1 MNRIKMMLARIT
13 VNSKLFIAALL
24 FSLIP
29 IFAVAQNQTVTQGIQ
44 KYQQGNFQEAID
56 LLEIAK
62 FNNSINAQGFIVL
75 ASSYLEI
82 QIPEKAELN
91 AEEGKKV
98 FPGMLA
104 FDWIIAE
111 ALLNQRKIQEARNKY
126 LDVED
131 ALHQGR
137 TLSPLNVSD
146 EVVRVR
152 LGQVYQVLASNAYQE
167 EEFDLAINRM
177 SNAVE
182 FMKDSVQVHK
192 NLAILLIEQE
202 QYERALEVLD
212 NAKNV
217 FPDDTE
223 LLRIKASIY
232 FKTEEREKLID
243 QFRELYLRDP
253 DDIDNGLI
261 YAELLM
267 SNKKTSAGMDV
278 IEELLERHPE
288 EKRIYKMMAEINERQ
303 FNISGKRAVLR
314 EMQKQFPD
322 DYTILEDIAE
332 TYKRESKWEEARAV
346 YDSLKV
352 KTDNTIKYELE
363 KASTWERQDSLA
375 TTEELYRS
383 LLEEYSGNDRIVLSL
398 GNNLEKQSKWDQ
410 AFINYYDALDDGKD
424 KDVTLYTK
432 LAISSVKS
440 DQDLAKVYVDQALN
454 LGSESPA
461 LYLEASKL
469 YLGRSNQEK
478 AFELAERSLRKSFSD
493 LAEEQT
499 VFEQNLNEEGI
510 VGQAGNTTQIER
522 LEYLNSISEEAFDWL
537 AYSFMENNV
546 RPVFEEMIEAYK
558 TSGKLYYLVGKY
570 YHSRSEK
577 VLAEI
582 YLKKSVEYSPNLFE
596 AHLELA
602 NLQEQN
608 GNIEDAIS
616 SLERALSLNPNESL
630 VYSKLIGLYREI
642 GQLDQLTER
651 WSAKYRADKND
662 ELLREHLIEALHK
675 AGRYD
680 EAREIINQQ

>member
-1 MNRIKMMLARIT
+1 MLVRIT
-13 VNSKLFIAALL
+13 VNSKLFVAALL
-24 FSLIP
+24 FSLVP
-29 IFAVAQNQTVTQGIQ
+29 VFAVAQNQTLTQGIQ

-62 FNNSINAQGFIVL
+62 INNSINAQGYIVL

-82 QIPEKAELN
+82 QIPEKAEKN
-91 AEEGKKV
+91 AVEGKSL
-98 FPGMLA
+98 FPDLLA

-111 ALLNQRKIQEARNKY
+111 SLLNQRKIQQARNKY

-137 TLSPLNVSD
+137 TLMPLNID
-146 EVVRVR
+146 NEILRVR

-167 EEFDLAINRM
+167 GEFDLAINRM

-182 FMKDSVQVHK
+182 FMTDSVQVHK

-202 QYERALEVLD
+202 QYDRALEVLD
-212 NAKNV
+212 TAKNI

-223 LLRIKASIY
+223 ILRIKASIY
-232 FKTEEREKLID
+232 FKTEERDKLIN
-243 QFRELYLRDP
+243 QFKELYLRDP
-253 DDIDNGLI
+253 ADIDNGLI
-261 YAELLM
+261 YAELLI
-267 SNKKTSAGMDV
+267 SSQKTSAGMDV
-278 IEELLERHPE
+278 IEDLLERHPE

-322 DYTILEDIAE
+322 DYSILEDIAE
-332 TYKRESKWEEARAV
+332 TYKRESKWGEARAV

-352 KTDNTIKYELE
+352 KTDDIVKYELE

-375 TTEELYRS
+375 TAEVLYRG
-383 LLEEYSGNDRIVLSL
+383 LLEEYEGNDRVVYGL
-398 GNNLEKQSKWDQ
+398 GNNLEKQSKWEQ
-410 AFINYYDALDDGKD
+410 AFLNYFDALDDGKE

-440 DQDLAKVYVDQALN
+440 DQDSAKVYVDQALN

-469 YLGRSNQEK
+469 YHGLSNQEK

-499 VFEQNLNEEGI
+499 IFEQNLNDEGI
-510 VGQAGNTTQIER
+510 LGQAGNTTQIER
-522 LEYLNSISEEAFDWL
+522 LEFLNSISEEAFDWL
-537 AYSFMENNV
+537 AYSFKEKDV
-546 RPVFEEMIEAYK
+546 DPVLEEMIERYK

-570 YHSRSEK
+570 YLKSSEI
-577 VLAEI
+577 VLAEN

-602 NLQEQN
+602 NLQEQK
-608 GNIEDAIS
+608 GNIEEAIS

-630 VYSKLIGLYREI
+630 VYTKLIGLYREI

-675 AGRYD
+675 AGRYN
-680 EAREIINQQ
+680 EAREIINQ

>member
-1 MNRIKMMLARIT
+1 MLVRIT
-13 VNSKLFIAALL
+13 VNSKLFVAALL
-24 FSLIP
+24 FSLVP
-29 IFAVAQNQTVTQGIQ
+29 VFAVAQNQTLTQGIQ

-62 FNNSINAQGFIVL
+62 INNSINAQGYIVL

-82 QIPEKAELN
+82 QIPEKAEKN
-91 AEEGKKV
+91 AVEGKSL
-98 FPGMLA
+98 FPDLLA

-111 ALLNQRKIQEARNKY
+111 SLLNQRKIQQARNKY

-137 TLSPLNVSD
+137 TLMPLNID
-146 EVVRVR
+146 NEILRVR

-167 EEFDLAINRM
+167 GEFDLAINRM

-182 FMKDSVQVHK
+182 FMTDSVQVHK

-202 QYERALEVLD
+202 QYDRALEVLD
-212 NAKNV
+212 TAKNI

-223 LLRIKASIY
+223 ILRIKASIY
-232 FKTEEREKLID
+232 FKTEERDKLID
-243 QFRELYLRDP
+243 QFKELYLRDP
-253 DDIDNGLI
+253 ADIDNGLI
-261 YAELLM
+261 YAELLI
-267 SNKKTSAGMDV
+267 SSQKTSAGMDV
-278 IEELLERHPE
+278 IEDLLDRHPE

-322 DYTILEDIAE
+322 DYSILEDIAE
-332 TYKRESKWEEARAV
+332 TYKRESKWGEARAV

-352 KTDNTIKYELE
+352 KTDDIVKYELE

-375 TTEELYRS
+375 TAEVLYRG
-383 LLEEYSGNDRIVLSL
+383 LLEEYEGNDRVVYGL
-398 GNNLEKQSKWDQ
+398 GNNLEKQSKWEQ
-410 AFINYYDALDDGKD
+410 AFLNYYDAMDDGKE

-440 DQDLAKVYVDQALN
+440 DQDSAKVYVDQALN

-469 YLGRSNQEK
+469 YHGLSNQEK

-499 VFEQNLNEEGI
+499 IFEQNLNDEGI
-510 VGQAGNTTQIER
+510 LGQAGNTTQIER
-522 LEYLNSISEEAFDWL
+522 LEFLNSISEEAFDWL
-537 AYSFMENNV
+537 AYSFKEKDV
-546 RPVFEEMIEAYK
+546 DPVLEEMIERYK

-570 YHSRSEK
+570 YLKSSEI
-577 VLAEI
+577 VLAEN

-602 NLQEQN
+602 NLQEQK
-608 GNIEDAIS
+608 GNIEEAIS

-630 VYSKLIGLYREI
+630 VYTKLIGLYREI

-675 AGRYD
+675 AGRYN
-680 EAREIINQQ
+680 EAREIINQ

>member
-1 MNRIKMMLARIT
+1 MLVRIT
-13 VNSKLFIAALL
+13 VNSKLFVAALL
-24 FSLIP
+24 FSLVP
-29 IFAVAQNQTVTQGIQ
+29 VFAVAQNQTLTQGIQ

-62 FNNSINAQGFIVL
+62 INNSINAQGYIVL

-82 QIPEKAELN
+82 QIPEKAEKN
-91 AEEGKKV
+91 AVEGKSL
-98 FPGMLA
+98 FPDLLA

-111 ALLNQRKIQEARNKY
+111 SLLNQRKIQQARNKY

-137 TLSPLNVSD
+137 TLMPLNID
-146 EVVRVR
+146 NEILRVR

-167 EEFDLAINRM
+167 GEFDLAINRM

-182 FMKDSVQVHK
+182 FMTDSVQVHK

-202 QYERALEVLD
+202 QYDRALEVLD
-212 NAKNV
+212 TAKNI

-223 LLRIKASIY
+223 ILRIKASIY
-232 FKTEEREKLID
+232 FKTEERDKLIN
-243 QFRELYLRDP
+243 QFKELYLRDP
-253 DDIDNGLI
+253 ADIDNGLI
-261 YAELLM
+261 YAELLI
-267 SNKKTSAGMDV
+267 SSQKTSAGMDV
-278 IEELLERHPE
+278 IEDLLERHPE

-322 DYTILEDIAE
+322 DYSILEDIAE
-332 TYKRESKWEEARAV
+332 TYKRESKWGEARAV

-352 KTDNTIKYELE
+352 KTDDIVKYELE

-375 TTEELYRS
+375 TAEVLYRG
-383 LLEEYSGNDRIVLSL
+383 LLEEYEGNDRVVYGL
-398 GNNLEKQSKWDQ
+398 GNNLEKQSKWEQ
-410 AFINYYDALDDGKD
+410 AFLNYYDAMDDGKE

-440 DQDLAKVYVDQALN
+440 DQDSAKVYVDQALN

-469 YLGRSNQEK
+469 YHGLSNQEK

-499 VFEQNLNEEGI
+499 IFEQNLNDEGI
-510 VGQAGNTTQIER
+510 LGQAGNTTQIER
-522 LEYLNSISEEAFDWL
+522 LEFLNSISEEAFDWL
-537 AYSFMENNV
+537 AYSFKEKDV
-546 RPVFEEMIEAYK
+546 DPVLEEMIERYK

-570 YHSRSEK
+570 YLKSSEI
-577 VLAEI
+577 VLAEN

-602 NLQEQN
+602 NLQEQK
-608 GNIEDAIS
+608 GNIEEAIS

-630 VYSKLIGLYREI
+630 VYTKLIGLYREI

-675 AGRYD
+675 AGRYN
-680 EAREIINQQ
+680 EAREIINQ

>member
-1 MNRIKMMLARIT
+1 MLVRIT
-13 VNSKLFIAALL
+13 VNSKLFVAALL
-24 FSLIP
+24 FSLVP
-29 IFAVAQNQTVTQGIQ
+29 VFAVAQNQTLTQGIQ

-62 FNNSINAQGFIVL
+62 INNSINAQGYIVL

-82 QIPEKAELN
+82 QIPEKAEKN
-91 AEEGKKV
+91 AVEGKSL
-98 FPGMLA
+98 FPDLLA

-111 ALLNQRKIQEARNKY
+111 SLLNQRKIQQARNKY

-137 TLSPLNVSD
+137 TLMPLNID
-146 EVVRVR
+146 NEILRVR

-167 EEFDLAINRM
+167 GEFDLAINRM

-182 FMKDSVQVHK
+182 FMTDSVQVHK
-192 NLAILLIEQE
+192 NLAILFIEQE
-202 QYERALEVLD
+202 QYDRALEVL
-212 NAKNV
+212 NTAKNI

-223 LLRIKASIY
+223 ILRIKASIY
-232 FKTEEREKLID
+232 FKTEERDKLIN
-243 QFRELYLRDP
+243 QFKELYLRDP
-253 DDIDNGLI
+253 ADIDNGLI
-261 YAELLM
+261 YAELLI
-267 SNKKTSAGMDV
+267 SSQKTSAGMDV
-278 IEELLERHPE
+278 IEDLLDRHPE

-314 EMQKQFPD
+314 EMQKQFPN
-322 DYTILEDIAE
+322 DYSILEDIAE
-332 TYKRESKWEEARAV
+332 TYKRESKWGEARAV

-352 KTDNTIKYELE
+352 KTDDIVKYELE

-375 TTEELYRS
+375 TAEVLYRG
-383 LLEEYSGNDRIVLSL
+383 LLEEYEGNDRVVYGL
-398 GNNLEKQSKWDQ
+398 GNNLEKQSKWEQ
-410 AFINYYDALDDGKD
+410 AFLNYYDAMDDGKE

-440 DQDLAKVYVDQALN
+440 DQDSAKVYVDQALN

-469 YLGRSNQEK
+469 YHGLSNQEK

-499 VFEQNLNEEGI
+499 IFEQNLNDEGI
-510 VGQAGNTTQIER
+510 LGQAGNTTQIER
-522 LEYLNSISEEAFDWL
+522 LEFLNSISEEAFDWL
-537 AYSFMENNV
+537 AYSFKEKDV
-546 RPVFEEMIEAYK
+546 DPVLEEMIERYK

-570 YHSRSEK
+570 YLKSSEI
-577 VLAEI
+577 VLAEN

-602 NLQEQN
+602 NLQEQK
-608 GNIEDAIS
+608 GNIEEAIS

-630 VYSKLIGLYREI
+630 VYTKLIGLYREI

-675 AGRYD
+675 AGRYN
-680 EAREIINQQ
+680 EAREIINQ

>member
-1 MNRIKMMLARIT
+1 MLVRIT
-13 VNSKLFIAALL
+13 VNSKLFVAALL
-24 FSLIP
+24 FSLVP
-29 IFAVAQNQTVTQGIQ
+29 VFAVAQNQTLTQGIQ

-62 FNNSINAQGFIVL
+62 INNSINAQGYIVL

-82 QIPEKAELN
+82 QIPEKAEKN
-91 AEEGKKV
+91 AVEGKSL
-98 FPGMLA
+98 FPDLLA

-111 ALLNQRKIQEARNKY
+111 SLLNQRKIQQARNKY

-137 TLSPLNVSD
+137 TLMPLNID
-146 EVVRVR
+146 NEILRVR

-167 EEFDLAINRM
+167 GEFDLAINRM

-182 FMKDSVQVHK
+182 FMTDSVQVHK

-202 QYERALEVLD
+202 QYDRALEVLD
-212 NAKNV
+212 TAKNI

-223 LLRIKASIY
+223 ILRIKASIY
-232 FKTEEREKLID
+232 FKTEERDKLIN
-243 QFRELYLRDP
+243 QFKELYLRDP
-253 DDIDNGLI
+253 ADIDNGLI
-261 YAELLM
+261 YAELLI
-267 SNKKTSAGMDV
+267 SSQKTSAGMDV
-278 IEELLERHPE
+278 IEDLLDRHPE

-322 DYTILEDIAE
+322 DYSILEDIAE
-332 TYKRESKWEEARAV
+332 TYKRESKWGEARAV

-352 KTDNTIKYELE
+352 KTDDIVKYELE

-375 TTEELYRS
+375 TAEVLYRG
-383 LLEEYSGNDRIVLSL
+383 LLEEYEGNDRVVYGL
-398 GNNLEKQSKWDQ
+398 GNNLEKQSKWEQ
-410 AFINYYDALDDGKD
+410 AFLNYYDAMDDGKE

-440 DQDLAKVYVDQALN
+440 DQDSAKVYVDQALN

-469 YLGRSNQEK
+469 YHGLSNQEK

-499 VFEQNLNEEGI
+499 IFEQNLNDEGI
-510 VGQAGNTTQIER
+510 LGQAGNTTQIER
-522 LEYLNSISEEAFDWL
+522 LEFLNSISEEAFDWL
-537 AYSFMENNV
+537 AYSFKEKDV
-546 RPVFEEMIEAYK
+546 DPVLEEMIERYK

-570 YHSRSEK
+570 YLKSSEI
-577 VLAEI
+577 VLAEN

-602 NLQEQN
+602 NLQEQK
-608 GNIEDAIS
+608 GNIEEAIS

-630 VYSKLIGLYREI
+630 VYTKLIGLYREI

-675 AGRYD
+675 AGRYN
-680 EAREIINQQ
+680 EAREIINQ

>member
-1 MNRIKMMLARIT
+1 MNRIIIMLARIT
-13 VNSKLFIAALL
+13 VNSKLFVAALL
-24 FSLIP
+24 FSLVP
-29 IFAVAQNQTVTQGIQ
+29 VFAVAQSQTLTQGVQ

-56 LLEIAK
+56 LLEMAK
-62 FNNSINAQGFIVL
+62 INNSINAQGYIVL

-82 QIPEKAELN
+82 QIPEKAEIN
-91 AEEGKKV
+91 AEEGKSL
-98 FPGMLA
+98 FPDILA

-111 ALLNQRKIQEARNKY
+111 ALLNQRKIQKARNKY

-137 TLSPLNVSD
+137 TLTPLNISNEIVK
-146 EVVRVR
+146 VR
-152 LGQVYQVLASNAYQE
+152 LGQVYQVLASDAYQNNQ
-167 EEFDLAINRM
+167 FDLAVNRM

-182 FMKDSVQVHK
+182 FMTDSVQVHK

-202 QYERALEVLD
+202 QYDRAQEVLD
-212 NAKNV
+212 TAKNI
-217 FPDDTE
+217 FPEDTE
-223 LLRIKASIY
+223 ILRIKASIY
-232 FKTEEREKLID
+232 FKTEERDKLID
-243 QFRELYLRDP
+243 QFKELYLRDP
-253 DDIDNGLI
+253 ADIDNGLI

-267 SNKKTSAGMDV
+267 SSQKTSAGMEV
-278 IEELLERHPE
+278 IEDLLERHPE

-322 DYTILEDIAE
+322 DHSILEDIAE
-332 TYKRESKWEEARAV
+332 TYKRENKWDEARAV

-352 KTDNTIKYELE
+352 DTDNVVKYELE

-375 TTEELYRS
+375 VAEVLYRN
-383 LLEEYSGNDRIVLSL
+383 LLEEYTGNDKIVLSL
-398 GNNLEKQSKWDQ
+398 GNNLEKQSEWGR
-410 AFINYYDALDDGKD
+410 AYRIYYDALDSAEEN
-424 KDVTLYTK
+424 DVTLYTK

-440 DQDLAKVYVDQALN
+440 DQDSAKVYVDQAMN

-469 YLGRSNQEK
+469 YYGISNQEK

-499 VFEQNLNEEGI
+499 IFEQNLNEEGI
-510 VGQAGNTTQIER
+510 LGQAGNTTQIER
-522 LEYLNSISEEAFDWL
+522 LEFLNSISEEAFDWL
-537 AYSFMENNV
+537 AYSFKENDV
-546 RPVFEEMIEAYK
+546 KPVLEEMIERYK
-558 TSGKLYYLVGKY
+558 TSGKLYFLVGKY
-570 YHSRSEK
+570 YHSRSEYE
-577 VLAEI
+577 VAES

-602 NLQEQN
+602 NLQEQK
-608 GNIEDAIS
+608 GDIDKAIS

-630 VYSKLIGLYREI
+630 VYSKLIDLYREI
-642 GQLDQLTER
+642 DQLDQLTER

-662 ELLREHLIEALHK
+662 KLLREHLIEALHK

-680 EAREIINQQ
+680 EAREIINQ

>member
-1 MNRIKMMLARIT
+1 MLVRIT
-13 VNSKLFIAALL
+13 VNSKLFVAALL
-24 FSLIP
+24 FSLVP
-29 IFAVAQNQTVTQGIQ
+29 VFAVAQNQTLTQGIQ

-62 FNNSINAQGFIVL
+62 INNSINAQGYIVL

-82 QIPEKAELN
+82 QIPEKAEKN
-91 AEEGKKV
+91 AVEGKSL
-98 FPGMLA
+98 FPDLLA

-111 ALLNQRKIQEARNKY
+111 SLLNQRKIQQARNKY

-137 TLSPLNVSD
+137 TLMPLNID
-146 EVVRVR
+146 NEILRVR

-167 EEFDLAINRM
+167 GEFDLAINRM

-182 FMKDSVQVHK
+182 FMTDSVQVHK

-202 QYERALEVLD
+202 QYDRALEVLD
-212 NAKNV
+212 TAKNI

-223 LLRIKASIY
+223 ILRIKASIY
-232 FKTEEREKLID
+232 FKTEERDKLID
-243 QFRELYLRDP
+243 QFKELYLRDP
-253 DDIDNGLI
+253 ADIDNGLI
-261 YAELLM
+261 YAELLI
-267 SNKKTSAGMDV
+267 SSQKTSAGMDV
-278 IEELLERHPE
+278 IEDLLERHPE

-322 DYTILEDIAE
+322 DYSILEDIAE
-332 TYKRESKWEEARAV
+332 TYKRESKWGEARAV

-352 KTDNTIKYELE
+352 KTDDIVKYELE

-375 TTEELYRS
+375 TAEVLYRG
-383 LLEEYSGNDRIVLSL
+383 LLEEYEGNYRVVYGL
-398 GNNLEKQSKWDQ
+398 GNNLEKQSKWEQ
-410 AFINYYDALDDGKD
+410 AFLNYYDAMDDGKE

-440 DQDLAKVYVDQALN
+440 DQDSAKVYVDQALN

-469 YLGRSNQEK
+469 YHGLSNQEK

-499 VFEQNLNEEGI
+499 IFEQNLNDEGI
-510 VGQAGNTTQIER
+510 LGQAGNTTQIER
-522 LEYLNSISEEAFDWL
+522 LEFLNSISEEAFDWL
-537 AYSFMENNV
+537 AYSFKEKDV
-546 RPVFEEMIEAYK
+546 DPVLEEMIERYK

-570 YHSRSEK
+570 YLKSSEI
-577 VLAEI
+577 VLAEN

-602 NLQEQN
+602 KLQEQK
-608 GNIEDAIS
+608 GNIEEAIS

-630 VYSKLIGLYREI
+630 VYTKLIGLYREI

-675 AGRYD
+675 AGRYN
-680 EAREIINQQ
+680 EAREIINQ

>member
-1 MNRIKMMLARIT
+1 MNRIKMMLARFT

-56 LLEIAK
+56 LLELAK
-62 FNNSINAQGFIVL
+62 INNSINAQGYIVL

-82 QIPEKAELN
+82 QIPEKAEIN
-91 AEEGKKV
+91 AVEGKSI
-98 FPGMLA
+98 FSEMLA

-131 ALHQGR
+131 ALHQGK
-137 TLSPLNVSD
+137 TLTPLNING
-146 EVVRVR
+146 EIVRVR
-152 LGQVYQVLASNAYQE
+152 LGQVYQVLASDAYQNNQ
-167 EEFDLAINRM
+167 FDLAINRM
-177 SNAVE
+177 TNAVE
-182 FMKDSVQVHK
+182 FMRDSVQVHK

-202 QYERALEVLD
+202 QYDSALEVLD
-212 NAKNV
+212 TAKNV

-232 FKTEEREKLID
+232 FKTEERNKLID
-243 QFRELYLRDP
+243 QFEELYLADP
-253 DDIDNGLI
+253 ADIDNGLI

-267 SNKKTSAGMDV
+267 SSNKTSAGMGV
-278 IEELLERHPE
+278 IEDLLERHPE

-322 DYTILEDIAE
+322 DNSILEDIAE
-332 TYKRESKWEEARAV
+332 TYKRENKWGDARAV

-352 KTDNTIKYELE
+352 KTDNIVKYELE

-375 TTEELYRS
+375 VAEVLYRN
-383 LLEEYSGNDRIVLSL
+383 LLEEYTGNDKIVLSL
-398 GNNLEKQSKWDQ
+398 GNNLEKQSKWGQ
-410 AFINYYDALDDGKD
+410 AYLIYSDALGNENEN
-424 KDVTLYTK
+424 DVTLYTK

-440 DQDLAKVYVDQALN
+440 DQDSAKVYVDQAMN

-469 YLGRSNQEK
+469 YLDINKQQK

-499 VFEQNLNEEGI
+499 IFEQNLNKEGI
-510 VGQAGNTTQIER
+510 VGQAGNVTQIER
-522 LEYLNSISEEAFDWL
+522 LEFLNSISEEAFEWL
-537 AYSFMENNV
+537 SYSFRGNDVM
-546 RPVFEEMIEAYK
+546 PVLEEMIDTYK
-558 TSGKLYYLVGKY
+558 TSGKLYFLVGKY

-577 VLAEI
+577 VVAEN
-582 YLKKSVEYSPNLFE
+582 YLKKAVEYSPNLFE
-596 AHLELA
+596 AHLQLA
-602 NLQEQN
+602 KLQEQN
-608 GNIEDAIS
+608 GNIEEAIT
-616 SLERALSLNPNESL
+616 SLERALSLNSNESL
-630 VYSKLIGLYREI
+630 VYSKLIELYREM
-642 GQLDQLTER
+642 GQLDQLSDR
-651 WSAKYRADKND
+651 WSAKYRADQNNG
-662 ELLREHLIEALHK
+662 LLKEHLIEALHK

-680 EAREIINQQ
+680 EAREIINQ